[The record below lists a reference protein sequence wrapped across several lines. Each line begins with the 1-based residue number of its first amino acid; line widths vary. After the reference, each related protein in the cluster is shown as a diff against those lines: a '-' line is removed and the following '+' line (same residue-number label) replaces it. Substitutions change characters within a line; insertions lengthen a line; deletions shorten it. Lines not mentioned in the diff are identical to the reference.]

1 VPAAS
6 HHADGRDWDAA
17 TPGNPVRVSPF
28 ADLLGFDLVER
39 TDGRAVVECTVV
51 AAHANTRGIAH
62 GGIMS
67 ALMDTA
73 CGGAV
78 AYQPS
83 SEGRPAVT
91 VSLTVTYLHPARVGD
106 RLRAVAVRCGAPKRT
121 LASHVEVTTQAGT
134 VLAVGLAT
142 MRLVDPAP

>member
-1 VPAAS
+1 MPAPL
-6 HHADGRDWDAA
+6 HHADGKDWDAA
-17 TPGNPVRVSPF
+17 TPGRPVRVSPF
-28 ADLLGFDLVER
+28 ADLLGLDLVER
-39 TDGRAVVECTVV
+39 SDGRAVVECTIV

-83 SEGRPAVT
+83 SEGKPAVT
-91 VSLTVTYLHPARVGD
+91 VSLTVTYLHPAHVGD
-106 RLRAVAVRCGAPKRT
+106 RLRAVAVRSGGLKRT
-121 LASHVEVTTQAGT
+121 LASHVEVKNQDGM

-142 MRLVDPAP
+142 MRVVG